1 MDADDR
7 ATQAGR
13 PPSTVFRDGG
23 ACAGSSGRGRC
34 HRRSRD
40 RDRRAHRHRE
50 SRGRLGPD
58 RRAATATAISRRNLD
73 VQADAILRRCLGKL
87 PIAALASEE
96 MHEPQISD
104 RAAKIC
110 VAIDPLDGSS
120 NIDINMTV
128 GTIFS
133 IRPAPDDLALAF
145 HQRGSAQLAAGFV
158 TYGPQTS
165 LVLTLG
171 DGVDIFTLDRKS
183 GCFRLARSSV
193 QISEVC
199 DEFAINASNRRHW
212 DPPVRAF
219 VDECLAGVDG
229 LANHDFN
236 MRWIGSLVAEA
247 YRILTRGGVFL
258 YPSDA
263 RPGYGDGR
271 LRLTLR
277 GPSDGDDHRAG
288 RRLRLDRTRA
298 HPRPVGG
305 EPAPARA
312 ADHGIEQRGAASSRN
327 CTAIRC
333 SSPASPRRCSRG
345 AASSGC
351 DGRRFMSRKH
361 PDHLHHRLLG
371 RRHDL
376 GQEDVRADILPRTRQ
391 RRLHRGRRFPSL
403 RPHRDAH
410 ADGQGG

>member
-1 MDADDR
+1 MTGQLRLDDHLQRYSETAPHALAVAAAVDAIAAAAIEIAELIGTGNLADASGLTTSR
-7 ATQAGR
+7 N
-13 PPSTVFRDGG
+13 SDG
-23 ACAGSSGRGRC
+23 
-34 HRRSRD
+34 D
-40 RDRRAHRHRE
+40 
-50 SRGRLGPD
+50 LQ
-58 RRAATATAISRRNLD
+58 RNLD

-133 IRPAPDDLALAF
+133 ILPVPEDLALAF

-229 LANHDFN
+229 LANHNFN

-271 LRLTLR
+271 LRLTYE
-277 GPSDGDDHRAG
+277 
-288 RRLRLDRTRA
+288 A
-298 HPRPVGG
+298 HPM
-305 EPAPARA
+305 AMI
-312 ADHGIEQRGAASSRN
+312 IEQAGGSASTGRERILDLSAESLHQRVPLIMGSSNEVRRVAELHCDPLLAASVS
-327 CTAIRC
+327 A
-333 SSPASPRRCSRG
+333 PLFARRG
-345 AASSGC
+345 
-351 DGRRFMSRKH
+351 FF
-361 PDHLHHRLLG
+361 RL
-371 RRHDL
+371 
-376 GQEDVRADILPRTRQ
+376 
-391 RRLHRGRRFPSL
+391 
-403 RPHRDAH
+403 
-410 ADGQGG
+410 